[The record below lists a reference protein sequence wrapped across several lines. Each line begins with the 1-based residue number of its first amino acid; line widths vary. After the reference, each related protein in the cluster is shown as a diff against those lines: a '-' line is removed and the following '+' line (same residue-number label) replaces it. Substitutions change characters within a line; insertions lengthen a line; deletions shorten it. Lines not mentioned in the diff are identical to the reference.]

1 VLQAEE
7 TNIKGEVMNTK
18 SPTVNTLY
26 QKLQEKKDVPK
37 VNLPALARR
46 DVPFME
52 CWEADPGKVFISSDF
67 TSLEPSITAHFSR
80 DPNYRY
86 ATYDGIGKE
95 PFINEHGV
103 LMIDDIYLMVAS
115 RSPGIM
121 EPVIEFFSN
130 PENCAKWVIDSDA
143 CKADPLLKGPRKK
156 AKPQCLGFGYG
167 MGPKRFVKQCYD
179 AGIPMTLSQAKLM
192 YKAYWELFPEIR
204 KLTKQLEVAF
214 KKRGFFV
221 NPFGYRLTTE
231 PHKAYN
237 AFIQSSASGV
247 VDIITYKF
255 FRELPEANFECLVH
269 DEYVYQIDEKLLKKA
284 KEVTDT
290 CVESLNKDLAWD
302 IPMRLGF
309 EIGKTFAD
317 LK

>member
-1 VLQAEE
+1 
-7 TNIKGEVMNTK
+7 
-18 SPTVNTLY
+18 VNTLY

-52 CWEADPGKVFISSDF
+52 CFEADPGKVFISSDF
-67 TSLEPSITAHFSR
+67 TSLEPSLTAHFSQ

-86 ATYDGIGKE
+86 ATFDGIGKK
-95 PFINEHGV
+95 PFINEHDV

-115 RSPGIM
+115 VMPGLK
-121 EPVIEFFSN
+121 EPVIEFFSDPN
-130 PENCAKWVIDSDA
+130 NCAKWVKDSDW
-143 CKADPLLKGPRKK
+143 CKSHKSLKQPRKN
-156 AKPQCLGFGYG
+156 AKPATLGFNYG

-179 AGIPMTLSQAKLM
+179 AGIPMGLTTAKAM
-192 YKAYWELFPEIR
+192 YKAYWNLFPEIR
-204 KLTKQLEVAF
+204 KLTQALEVTF
-214 KKRGFFV
+214 KKRGFFI

-237 AFIQSSASGV
+237 AVIQSSASGV
-247 VDIITYKF
+247 VDIMTYKF
-255 FRELPEANFECLVH
+255 FELLPEAEFECLIH
-269 DEYVYQIDEKLLKKA
+269 DEFIYQIDEKHLKKA
-284 KEVTDT
+284 REVTDI
-290 CVESLNKDLAWD
+290 CVESLNADLNWS